1 MPRDRYQHGRV
12 EEIGKRVKKWKGH
25 YYVYERQLDGS
36 EKRRHRAVILG
47 LKAEMTKGKAE
58 DKLRDMIAKETANS
72 QFHPSPEHTF
82 GWFWKERY
90 RTLKEPTWKASSAP
104 KMVWFI
110 QNYVVKPFEAVPLG
124 KLNRFDIQ
132 LHLNGLSEKF
142 SRSVVVNFRTYIRAI
157 LDEALEQDFIGKNP
171 ARKLMLPV
179 TRKPSKRT
187 LAVDEIAEL
196 LAHMHGRDRL
206 IVRMFLLLGLRP
218 GELFALRRNDR
229 LAGNYLRIDQSV
241 SPLVGVVDPKTD
253 ASATCVWMPQSIA
266 TELDFWMES
275 QKDKRPEA
283 FIFATR
289 NDTPLRANNFLRR
302 ALKGAGKRTLKALTA
317 DGAKLPDGFLE
328 NLTHQAL
335 RRSCA
340 THMQHLGSVKDV
352 QAHLRHARPNI
363 TAEVYMQEI
372 PATVRAAVESL
383 DQKLTSVQPK
393 VSEAIEPN

>member
-1 MPRDRYQHGRV
+1 MPRDRHQHGRV
-12 EEIGKRVKKWKGH
+12 EEVGKRIKKWKGH
-25 YYVYERQLDGS
+25 FFVYERQLDGS

-47 LKAEMTKGKAE
+47 LKSEMTKGKAE
-58 DKLRDMIAKETANS
+58 EALRDKIALEAAPAQT
-72 QFHPSPEHTF
+72 HPSPEHTL
-82 GWFWKERY
+82 GWFWKNRY
-90 RTLKEPTWKASSAP
+90 RPLKEPTWKASSAP

-110 QNYVVKPFEAVPLG
+110 ESYVVKPFEDVPLG
-124 KLNRFDIQ
+124 KLNRYDIQ
-132 LHLNGLSEKF
+132 LHLNGLAEKF
-142 SRSVVVNFRTYIRAI
+142 SRSVVVNFRTYIKAI

-171 ARKLMLPV
+171 ARKLAFPIM
-179 TRKPSKRT
+179 RKPSRRI
-187 LAVDEIAEL
+187 LALEEIAEL
-196 LAHMHGRDRL
+196 IAHMHGRDRL

-218 GELFALRRNDR
+218 GELFALRRDDR

-241 SPLVGVVDPKTD
+241 SPLVGVVDPKSD
-253 ASATCVWMPQSIA
+253 ASAACVWMPQSIA
-266 TELDFWMES
+266 TELDFWMET

-289 NDTPLRANNFLRR
+289 KGTPLRANNFLRR
-302 ALKGAGKRTLKALTA
+302 ALKGAGERAREALTT
-317 DGAKLPDGFLE
+317 DGRKIPDGFLE

-383 DQKLTSVQPK
+383 DLKLTSSTPK
-393 VSEAIEPN
+393 ASSATEPN